1 MNIAPI
7 LAFTGPQVLRLTGLT
22 QRMLSYWHETGVFE
36 ATFVDSRPHRPYRRI
51 YSFSDVV
58 SLRTLA
64 ILRRE
69 YKVPLDNLR
78 QTGQYLLAYSENP
91 WTQKFWVQGGRVLFK
106 DPGTDV
112 LRDRV
117 GQTSFIDVGKVWDD
131 VVAETK
137 EWNKRSKSDYGKI
150 VKHRH
155 VQRNRWVIK
164 GTRIPVSAVWSF
176 HAVGYD
182 TAGILRQYPNLSAK
196 DVRAAL
202 AHYREQNQKAA

>member
-1 MNIAPI
+1 MNTAPI
-7 LAFTGPQVLRLTGLT
+7 LAFTAPQVLKLTGLT

-36 ATFVDSRPHRPYRRI
+36 ATFVDSRPRRPYRRI

-64 ILRRE
+64 ILRRDH
-69 YKVPLDNLR
+69 KVPLDHLR
-78 QTGQYLLAYSENP
+78 QTGQHLLQYSEKP

-106 DPGTDV
+106 DPGTGV
-112 LRDRV
+112 LRDRY
-117 GQTSFIDVGKVWDD
+117 GQTSFIDVGKIWDD

-137 EWNKRSKSDYGKI
+137 DWNKRSPADHGKV

-164 GTRIPVSAVWSF
+164 GTRIPISAVWSF
-176 HAVGYD
+176 HDAGYD

-196 DVRAAL
+196 DVKAAL
-202 AHYREQNQKAA
+202 AHYREHNQRAA